1 MSLKRRRKKSQPYSQ
16 MSGREQQVECWL
28 YKEGKNEPLYDKPL
42 RFYIGNIARWWMTDI
57 GDISYPVL
65 LNAIS

>member
-1 MSLKRRRKKSQPYSQ
+1 

-42 RFYIGNIARWWMTDI
+42 RFYIDVILPG
-57 GDISYPVL
+57 GG
-65 LNAIS
+65 